1 MIILFPVPM
10 WFVIAGL
17 IVSVM
22 FVIYEMIEDAEIV
35 ADARHAREAAD
46 RAHEAQRPE
55 LDRLLSRLARA
66 HGIKGATYKVW
77 TPDELRQH

>member
-1 MIILFPVPM
+1 MIILFPVPL

-17 IVSVM
+17 LVSVA

-55 LDRLLSRLARA
+55 LDRLQ
-66 HGIKGATYKVW
+66 IKTDATGFQFGNGQQILN
-77 TPDELRQH
+77 E